1 MDQLPEMAVNLRELG
16 GIATADG
23 RRIRR
28 GIIYRSGDLADLTE
42 ACSNRM
48 AELGIVARIDFRSI
62 AERKLRPYNWHAPGA
77 IQVWESPSS
86 RHDAA
91 VRDLMEQ
98 AEKGT
103 DAAHAAMNAIYRELP
118 MFLSSSYAVLF
129 RWLSDGRLP
138 ILYSCTAGK
147 DRTGVATALI
157 LWALGVEKKTITEE
171 YELSNSH
178 FDQIKKIAM
187 RSYNFNDDASMNTIL
202 ASDKLYIE
210 QMMNHVENRF
220 ISIEGYLKRVL
231 NFDAHSLKRMRD
243 QTLE

>member
-1 MDQLPEMAVNLRELG
+1 MAVNLRELG

-42 ACSNRM
+42 ASSNRM

-77 IQVWESPSS
+77 IQVWENPSS

-118 MFLSSSYAVLF
+118 IFLASSYGVLF

-171 YELSNSH
+171 YELSNTQ

-187 RSYNFNDDASMNTIL
+187 RSYNFNDDASVRTIL
-202 ASDKLYIE
+202 ASDRLYIE

-220 ISIEGYLKRVL
+220 ISIEGYLERVL

>member
-1 MDQLPEMAVNLRELG
+1 MAQLPEMAVNLRELG

-28 GIIYRSGDLADLTE
+28 GIIYRSGDLSDLTE
-42 ACSNRM
+42 ACTNRM
-48 AELGIVARIDFRSI
+48 TELGIVARIDFRST
-62 AERKLRPYNWHAPGA
+62 AERKLRPYSWHAPGA
-77 IQVWESPSS
+77 IQVWENPSS

-98 AEKGT
+98 AKKGT
-103 DAAHAAMNAIYRELP
+103 DAAHAAMHAIYRELP
-118 MFLSSSYAVLF
+118 ILMSSPYAVLF
-129 RWLSDGRLP
+129 RWLSEGRLP

-178 FDQIKKIAM
+178 FGQIKKIAM
-187 RSYNFNDDASMNTIL
+187 KSYDFNDDPSVNAIL
-202 ASDKLYIE
+202 ASDRLYIE
-210 QMMNHVENRF
+210 QMMNHLESQF
-220 ISIEGYLKRVL
+220 ISIEGYLKSVL
-231 NFDAHSLKRMRD
+231 DFDAHSLERMRD

>member
-1 MDQLPEMAVNLRELG
+1 MAVNARELG
-16 GIATADG
+16 AIATADG

-42 ACSNRM
+42 ASSNRM

-77 IQVWESPSS
+77 IQVWENPSS

-118 MFLSSSYAVLF
+118 IFLASSYGVLF
-129 RWLSDGRLP
+129 RWLWDGGLP
-138 ILYSCTAGK
+138 
-147 DRTGVATALI
+147 
-157 LWALGVEKKTITEE
+157 
-171 YELSNSH
+171 
-178 FDQIKKIAM
+178 
-187 RSYNFNDDASMNTIL
+187 SM
-202 ASDKLYIE
+202 A
-210 QMMNHVENRF
+210 
-220 ISIEGYLKRVL
+220 
-231 NFDAHSLKRMRD
+231 ACAA
-243 QTLE
+243 

>member
-1 MDQLPEMAVNLRELG
+1 MKFETAVNLRELG

-23 RRIRR
+23 RKIRR
-28 GIIYRSGDLADLTE
+28 GIIYRSGDLSDLTE
-42 ACSNRM
+42 ACTDRM

-62 AERKLRPYNWHAPGA
+62 AERKLRPYSWHAPGV
-77 IQVWESPSS
+77 IQVWENPSN

-91 VRDLMEQ
+91 VRHLLEQ

-103 DAAHAAMNAIYRELP
+103 DAAHVAMHAIYRELP
-118 MFLSSSYAVLF
+118 FLLSPSYTVLF

-157 LWALGVEKKTITEE
+157 LWALGVDKKTIAEE

-187 RSYNFNDDASMNTIL
+187 RSYKFNDDTAANAIL
-202 ASDKLYIE
+202 TSDRLYIE

-220 ISIEGYLKRVL
+220 ISIEGYLKTVL
-231 NFDAHSLKRMRD
+231 DFDAHSLERMRD
-243 QTLE
+243 RTLE

>member
-1 MDQLPEMAVNLRELG
+1 MAVNLRELG

-77 IQVWESPSS
+77 IQVWENPSS

-103 DAAHAAMNAIYRELP
+103 DAAHAAMTAIYRELP
-118 MFLSSSYAVLF
+118 IFLSSSYAVLF

-171 YELSNSH
+171 YELSNTQ

-187 RSYNFNDDASMNTIL
+187 RSYNFNDDASVRTIL
-202 ASDKLYIE
+202 ASDRLYIE

-220 ISIEGYLKRVL
+220 ISIEGYLERVL